1 MHRVVVTG
9 IGVVSP
15 LGDKEKLW
23 KALLTGVSGVSRI
36 TRYDV
41 SNLPVQIGGEIRDF
55 EPTQFMDRREARR
68 MDRFA
73 QFAVSAAKMSLEDAN
88 ITLPFAKPERV
99 GVLVGSGIGGI
110 ETVQEQSRVFWEKG
124 ADRVSPFFV
133 PMMIP
138 DMASGQIAIQT
149 GAKGINSCTVT
160 ACATGT
166 HSIGDAFRIIARGQ
180 ADVMLAGGSEA
191 ALCPLGLAGFMTAK
205 ALSTRN
211 DEPQRASRPFDRNRD
226 GFVMGEGAGVLVLER
241 LDHALNR
248 GARIYGEIIGYGAS
262 GDAYHIT
269 SPAPDGEGAQ
279 RAMAEALADGRLQP
293 CDVDY
298 INAHGT
304 STEYNDLYE
313 TMAIKHVFGK
323 HAYTLAV
330 SSTKSLTGH
339 LLGAAGAIEAAISLL
354 ALTEQVIPGTYNYE
368 EADPACDLDYVPNQS
383 RLGKLQVV
391 LSNSFG
397 FGGHN
402 ATLAFRRWE
411 G

>member
-9 IGVVSP
+9 IGVISP
-15 LGDKEKLW
+15 LGDKDKLW
-23 KALLTGVSGVSRI
+23 KALLQGVSGVSRI

-55 EPTQFMDRREARR
+55 DPSQFMNGKEARR

-88 ITLPFAKPERV
+88 MALPFAKPERV

-110 ETVQEQSRVFWEKG
+110 ETIQEQSRVFWEKG

-166 HSIGDAFRIIARGQ
+166 HSIGDAFRVIARGQ

-211 DEPQRASRPFDRNRD
+211 DEPQRASRPFDKGRD
-226 GFVMGEGAGVLVLER
+226 GFVMGEGAGVLILER
-241 LDHALNR
+241 LEHALNR
-248 GARIYGEIIGYGAS
+248 GARIYGEIVGYGAS
-262 GDAYHIT
+262 GDGYHIT
-269 SPAPDGEGAQ
+269 SPAPEGEGAK
-279 RAMAEALADGRLQP
+279 RAMAEALADGGIEP
-293 CDVDY
+293 SDIDY

-313 TMAIKHVFGK
+313 TVAIKHVFGE
-323 HAYTLAV
+323 HAYKLAV

-339 LLGAAGAIEAAISLL
+339 LLGAAGAIEAAICLL
-354 ALTEQVIPGTYNYE
+354 ALAEQVIPGTYNYE
-368 EADPACDLDYVPNQS
+368 EADPNCDLDYVPNQS
-383 RLGKLQVV
+383 RPGNLKVA

-402 ATLAFRRWE
+402 ATLAFKRWE

>member
-15 LGDKEKLW
+15 LGDKDKLW
-23 KALLTGVSGVSRI
+23 KALLQGVSGVSRI

-55 EPTQFMDRREARR
+55 DPTQFMNGKEARR

-88 ITLPFAKPERV
+88 MALPFAKPERV

-166 HSIGDAFRIIARGQ
+166 HSIGDAFRVIARGQ

-211 DEPQRASRPFDRNRD
+211 DEPQRASRPFDKGRD
-226 GFVMGEGAGVLVLER
+226 GFVMGEGAGVLILER
-241 LDHALNR
+241 LEHALNR
-248 GARIYGEIIGYGAS
+248 GARIHGEIVGYGAS
-262 GDAYHIT
+262 GDGYHIT
-269 SPAPDGEGAQ
+269 SPAPEGEGAQ
-279 RAMAEALADGRLQP
+279 RAMAEALADGGIEP
-293 CDVDY
+293 SDIDY

-313 TMAIKHVFGK
+313 TVAIKHVFGE
-323 HAYTLAV
+323 HAYKLAV

-339 LLGAAGAIEAAISLL
+339 LLGAAGAIEAAICLL
-354 ALTEQVIPGTYNYE
+354 ALAEQVIPGTYNYE
-368 EADPACDLDYVPNQS
+368 EADPNCDLDYVPNQS
-383 RLGKLQVV
+383 RPGNLKVA

-402 ATLAFRRWE
+402 ATLAFKRWE

>member
-9 IGVVSP
+9 IGVISP
-15 LGDKEKLW
+15 LGDKDKLW
-23 KALLTGVSGVSRI
+23 KALLQGVSGVSRI

-55 EPTQFMDRREARR
+55 DPSQFMNGKEARR

-88 ITLPFAKPERV
+88 MALPFAKPERV

-110 ETVQEQSRVFWEKG
+110 ETIQEQSRVFWEKG

-138 DMASGQIAIQT
+138 DMASGQIAIQ
-149 GAKGINSCTVT
+149 

-166 HSIGDAFRIIARGQ
+166 HSIGDAFRVIARGQ

-211 DEPQRASRPFDRNRD
+211 DEPQRASRPFDKGRD
-226 GFVMGEGAGVLVLER
+226 GFVMGEGAGVLILER
-241 LDHALNR
+241 LEHALNR
-248 GARIYGEIIGYGAS
+248 GARIYGEIVGYGAS
-262 GDAYHIT
+262 GDGYHIT
-269 SPAPDGEGAQ
+269 SPAPEGEGAQ
-279 RAMAEALADGRLQP
+279 RAMAEALADGGIEP
-293 CDVDY
+293 SDIDY

-313 TMAIKHVFGK
+313 TVAIKHVFGE
-323 HAYTLAV
+323 HAYKLAV

-339 LLGAAGAIEAAISLL
+339 LLGAAGAIEAAICLL
-354 ALTEQVIPGTYNYE
+354 ALAEQVIPGTYNYE
-368 EADPACDLDYVPNQS
+368 EADPNCDLDYVPNQS
-383 RLGKLQVV
+383 RPGNLKVA

-402 ATLAFRRWE
+402 ATLAFKRWE

>member
-9 IGVVSP
+9 IGVISP
-15 LGDKEKLW
+15 LGDKDKLW
-23 KALLTGVSGVSRI
+23 KALLQGVSGVSRI

-55 EPTQFMDRREARR
+55 DPSQFMNGKEARR

-88 ITLPFAKPERV
+88 MALPFAKPERV

-110 ETVQEQSRVFWEKG
+110 ETIQEQSRVFWEKG

-166 HSIGDAFRIIARGQ
+166 HSIGDAFRVIARGQ

-211 DEPQRASRPFDRNRD
+211 DEPQRASRPFDKGRD
-226 GFVMGEGAGVLVLER
+226 GFVMGEGAGVLILER
-241 LDHALNR
+241 LEHALNR
-248 GARIYGEIIGYGAS
+248 GARIYGEIVGYGAS
-262 GDAYHIT
+262 GDGYHIT
-269 SPAPDGEGAQ
+269 SPAPEGEGAQ
-279 RAMAEALADGRLQP
+279 RAMAEALADGGIEP
-293 CDVDY
+293 SDIDY

-313 TMAIKHVFGK
+313 TVAIKHVFGE
-323 HAYTLAV
+323 HAYKLAV

-339 LLGAAGAIEAAISLL
+339 LLGAAGAIEAAICLL
-354 ALTEQVIPGTYNYE
+354 ALAEQVIPGTYNYE
-368 EADPACDLDYVPNQS
+368 EADPNCDLDYVPNQS
-383 RLGKLQVV
+383 RPGNLKVA

-402 ATLAFRRWE
+402 ATLAFKRWE